1 MNTVR
6 MGVVGLGIMGG
17 DYVRQL
23 MEGKI
28 ARAELMAICDVSP
41 ERRAEFE
48 PKVKT
53 FARTDE
59 MFHSGLIDAVIIATP
74 HYAHT
79 TVGIAALR
87 QGLHVLV
94 EKPISVHKADCLR
107 LLAAHKHKK
116 QVFSTMFCMRTLPC
130 YVILKNLVRDGELGE
145 IRRVN
150 WIATDWFR
158 TDDYYAGGGWRATWK
173 GEGGGVLTNQCP
185 HQLDLLQWITGMPV
199 RLRANCYFGK
209 YHAIEVE
216 DDVTVYMEYA
226 NGATGVF
233 ITTTGEAPGTNR
245 LEITGDRGK
254 VVIDNNKILFTRNLV
269 PMNTYCKTSKKI
281 FGKPDVW
288 HVEIPVPPSE
298 MGQHAAILQNFTD
311 AILDGVPLIAPAK
324 EGIHSVELANAMVYS
339 SVKDQWVDLPL
350 NAQRYEQLLNQLIR
364 QSKSGK
370 KKSNRR

>member
-6 MGVVGLGIMGG
+6 MGVVGLGAGG
-17 DYVRQL
+17 NYARQL

-28 ARAELMAICDVSP
+28 ARAELTAVCDLSP
-41 ERRAEFE
+41 ERLAEFE
-48 PKVKT
+48 PHVKT
-53 FARTDE
+53 FVRTDE
-59 MFHSGLIDAVIIATP
+59 MFRSGLIDAVIIATP

-94 EKPISVHKADCLR
+94 EKPISVHKADCQR
-107 LLAAHKHKK
+107 LLAAHKSKK
-116 QVFSTMFCMRTLPC
+116 QVFSTMFCMRTLPG
-130 YVILKNLVRDGELGE
+130 YVILRNLVRDGELGE
-145 IRRVN
+145 LRRVN

-158 TDDYYAGGGWRATWK
+158 TNAYYAGGGWRATWK

-199 RLRANCYFGK
+199 RLRAHCYFGK

-216 DDVTVYMEYA
+216 DDVTAYMEYE

-254 VVIDNNKILFTRNLV
+254 VVMENDKILFTRNIV
-269 PMNTYCKTSKKI
+269 SMNVYCKTTQSTCE
-281 FGKPDVW
+281 KPDVW
-288 HVEIPVPPSE
+288 HVEIPVPSPAL
-298 MGQHAAILQNFTD
+298 GQHAAILQNFTD
-311 AILDGVPLIAPAK
+311 AILDGVPLIAPAE
-324 EGIHSVELANAMVYS
+324 EGIRSVELANAMIYS

-350 NAQRYEQLLNQLIR
+350 NAQRYAQLLNRLIR
-364 QSKSGK
+364 QSESGK
-370 KKSNRR
+370 KKLGRQK